1 MENEYRIKIKPVS
14 NRNPQENA
22 TIERIYQVLGNLVHM
37 YNLQATYA
45 DDTYPWMGILA
56 TEAFAV

>member
-45 DDTYPWMGILA
+45 DDT
-56 TEAFAV
+56 